1 MSELGEVKL
10 KEIRISELIN
20 DLKSGITR
28 YKKEDLGFGSIEEKY
43 SLTFTEL
50 RQIIAHPKLK
60 GIRVSIPSYILID
73 DTEDQ
78 DEDTEVSENT
88 VLSVAA
94 PVFVAQEEEP
104 IQLAHIKIVEEVKA
118 VVTVVAPKKVAV
130 PFI

>member
-1 MSELGEVKL
+1 MSETTEPKL

-78 DEDTEVSENT
+78 EEDSEVYETT
-88 VLSVAA
+88 VLSVAEPVIVAELVQEVAEVIIYQEVEEKA
-94 PVFVAQEEEP
+94 PV
-104 IQLAHIKIVEEVKA
+104 
-118 VVTVVAPKKVAV
+118 
-130 PFI
+130 PFM

>member
-1 MSELGEVKL
+1 MSETTEPKL

-78 DEDTEVSENT
+78 EEDSEVYETT
-88 VLSVAA
+88 VLSVAKPVIVAELVKEIAEVIVYQEVEEKA
-94 PVFVAQEEEP
+94 PV
-104 IQLAHIKIVEEVKA
+104 
-118 VVTVVAPKKVAV
+118 
-130 PFI
+130 PFM